1 MPNEEIDAKLA
12 ANFARAIDF
21 AAVGSTVTELGGSVY
36 DDDGWIRWCGSDYRI
51 FKWRGFDARDE
62 LLKEL
67 TLNLREL
74 NAKLGLGRIG

>member
-74 NAKLGLGRIG
+74 NAKLGQGRFG

>member
-21 AAVGSTVTELGGSVY
+21 ATVGSTVTELGGSVY

-74 NAKLGLGRIG
+74 NAKLGQGRIG